1 MVVGDGGGGGVGA
14 LVGVLVGDHVATRVA
29 RVDNG
34 CIVAKV
40 PVIVRDLGVC
50 DGGGGGEG
58 DGVAGVGLV
67 NYVVEAHGGM
77 DLGDVDLL
85 LRGGSGSVVVGDGG
99 GSGVSALVGVLV
111 GDHVVTHVSGLPVI
125 EVPVIVRDLAVHDGG
140 GGEGDGVAGV
150 GLVDYVGEAHG
161 GMDLG
166 DVDLLLRGG
175 SGSVVVGD
183 GGGSGVSALV
193 GVLVGDRVVTHVSG
207 LAVIEVPVIVRD
219 LAVHDGGGGEGDG
232 VAGVGLV
239 DYVGEAHGGMDLG
252 DV

>member
-14 LVGVLVGDHVATRVA
+14 LVGVLVGDNVATRVA

-50 DGGGGGEG
+50 DGGCGGEG

-85 LRGGSGSVVVGDGG
+85 LRGGSGSVVVGDGDSG
-99 GSGVSALVGVLV
+99 GVSALVGVLV
-111 GDHVVTHVSGLPVI
+111 GDH
-125 EVPVIVRDLAVHDGG
+125 
-140 GGEGDGVAGV
+140 
-150 GLVDYVGEAHG
+150 
-161 GMDLG
+161 
-166 DVDLLLRGG
+166 
-175 SGSVVVGD
+175 
-183 GGGSGVSALV
+183 
-193 GVLVGDRVVTHVSG
+193 VVTHVSG

-219 LAVHDGGGGEGDG
+219 LAVHDGGGGGEGDG

-239 DYVGEAHGGMDLG
+239 HYVGEAHGGIDLG
-252 DV
+252 DVDLLLRGGSGSVVVGDGD

>member
-1 MVVGDGGGGGVGA
+1 M
-14 LVGVLVGDHVATRVA
+14 GVLVGDHVVTRVA

-40 PVIVRDLGVC
+40 PVIACDLGVR
-50 DGGGGGEG
+50 DSGGGEG

-67 NYVVEAHGGM
+67 NYVV
-77 DLGDVDLL
+77 
-85 LRGGSGSVVVGDGG
+85 
-99 GSGVSALVGVLV
+99 
-111 GDHVVTHVSGLPVI
+111 
-125 EVPVIVRDLAVHDGG
+125 
-140 GGEGDGVAGV
+140 
-150 GLVDYVGEAHG
+150 EAHG

-219 LAVHDGGGGEGDG
+219 LAVHDGGGGGEGDG

-239 DYVGEAHGGMDLG
+239 NYVVEAHG
-252 DV
+252 